1 MNGSKNKASG
11 KEVDEIVKK
20 QITGTIF
27 ALMIAVTGAITAQA
41 ADWELTEDG
50 KNWMYMYSP
59 DDPAKDEWIED
70 AGKLYYVDSKGYMK
84 TGWVTNKNDGK
95 KYYMGADGAMA
106 FNIIAPDGRYVGPE
120 GKGLDGY
127 DKYRK
132 AVRSELKKAAPKKS
146 KNKKNSQDTSAQQFF
161 TMADLNQDGYQDLVV
176 MTGVQEAEFL
186 QEVAVWSP
194 DEEKFVLAAEF
205 DTPVN
210 GQRSTLYLDPEGE
223 EVWLEMT
230 ETSGDMYLFQMRTGS
245 SAFESAWSFTMAKD
259 RQGYPQYYVNSDV
272 EDRQIWESFMQ
283 QAKQRRGNTPLT
295 GYVPATEEN
304 IAAKVDLILSEAE
317 VDMWK

>member
-146 KNKKNSQDTSAQQFF
+146 KNKNNSQDTSAQQFI
-161 TMADLNQDGYQDLVV
+161 TMSDINQDGYQD
-176 MTGVQEAEFL
+176 
-186 QEVAVWSP
+186 
-194 DEEKFVLAAEF
+194 
-205 DTPVN
+205 
-210 GQRSTLYLDPEGE
+210 
-223 EVWLEMT
+223 
-230 ETSGDMYLFQMRTGS
+230 
-245 SAFESAWSFTMAKD
+245 
-259 RQGYPQYYVNSDV
+259 
-272 EDRQIWESFMQ
+272 
-283 QAKQRRGNTPLT
+283 
-295 GYVPATEEN
+295 
-304 IAAKVDLILSEAE
+304 
-317 VDMWK
+317 

>member
-1 MNGSKNKASG
+1 
-11 KEVDEIVKK
+11 
-20 QITGTIF
+20 
-27 ALMIAVTGAITAQA
+27 
-41 ADWELTEDG
+41 
-50 KNWMYMYSP
+50 MYSP

-146 KNKKNSQDTSAQQFF
+146 KNKNNSQDTSAQQFF

-259 RQGYPQYYVNSDV
+259 RQGYPQYYVNGDV

-283 QAKQRRGNTPLT
+283 QAKQRRGNMPLT

-304 IAAKVDLILSEAE
+304 IAIKVDLILSEAE